1 MTDFIP
7 PYPPR
12 LRRPPWPWT
21 RLRLARAN
29 TVGMWEESAFT
40 LEFSHERVFTRTTFL
55 CNSPESVQF
64 AFNLKNASF
73 ERKGPQTRHALEP
86 LIGDSL
92 FISDGET
99 WRQRRQII
107 APILHASRLG
117 EFAKV
122 MVETAAELRERWA
135 NTSGEVDV
143 LEEMAH
149 LAAEI
154 ICRATFGRQLGRDY
168 TGETFQSF
176 TEYQQAISQIDL
188 ISFLGL
194 PDWMPRFRNAA
205 VRRAQR
211 RIHRV
216 LDAMIADYRSRPAT
230 EDASVISRLL
240 DARDSDGK
248 PLDEVTLRN
257 EAAMLFLAGHE
268 TTANTM
274 AWVWF
279 LLSQCPEVE
288 ARLHS
293 ELDAVLG
300 DRLPTLAD
308 LRQLTYT
315 QAVVEETLRLYPPL
329 PILPREAL
337 HEETFKGVRIPKGS
351 MVFVVPWLLH
361 RHRRLWD
368 KPDHFIP
375 ERFLPGSKE
384 PVSKFAFVPFSIGPR
399 VCAGQSFALT
409 EAMLCIATL
418 AQHFR
423 PRLRPGHVVE
433 PVCRLTL
440 RPDGGLPMTIE
451 PRQRTAART
460 ATQVH

>member
-1 MTDFIP
+1 MSDFVP
-7 PYPPR
+7 PYPTR

-29 TVGMWEESAFT
+29 TVAIWEESAFA

-99 WRQRRQII
+99 ATTPPDRRADPACVAARRVRQGHGRNRRRI
-107 APILHASRLG
+107 AR
-117 EFAKV
+117 
-122 MVETAAELRERWA
+122 RWA
-135 NTSGEVDV
+135 SLSGEVDV
-143 LEEMAH
+143 SKRWRIL
-149 LAAEI
+149 AEI
-154 ICRATFGRQLGRDY
+154 ICPPRLAASSGATTPARRSRALPSTSKRSAR
-168 TGETFQSF
+168 S
-176 TEYQQAISQIDL
+176 
-188 ISFLGL
+188 ISF
-194 PDWMPRFRNAA
+194 RFLACRIGCRACNAKA
-205 VRRAQR
+205 RRAQR
-211 RIHRV
+211 RINRARRDDRR
-216 LDAMIADYRSRPAT
+216 LSITPRNRRSFGDQPVT
-230 EDASVISRLL
+230 
-240 DARDSDGK
+240 DARDGDGK

-288 ARLHS
+288 ARLHA
-293 ELDAVLG
+293 ELDGVLDG
-300 DRLPTLAD
+300 RLPALAD

-315 QAVVEETLRLYPPL
+315 QAVVEEALRLYPPL
-329 PILPREAL
+329 PILPREVL
-337 HEETFKGVRIPKGS
+337 QEETFNGVRIPKGS

-384 PVSKFAFVPFSIGPR
+384 PVSKYAFVPFSIGPR
-399 VCAGQSFALT
+399 VCVGQSFALT
-409 EAMLCIATL
+409 ETILCIATL

-423 PRLRPGHVVE
+423 LRLRPGYVVE

-451 PRQRTAART
+451 PRARTTAAT
-460 ATQVH
+460 PVH